1 MGSIKMFFRQM
12 WDKTSPNN
20 DYFSCCLNLN
30 TDFNWGKCGLQFL
43 DVVPG
48 LFVTSWMSRHCVP
61 GVILVARPLLER
73 STTVYQTD
81 ICQLFCLSSVLK
93 FIRWRMMCCLFECLS
108 SSLSLFLHSSHF
120 PIFVFLLVFT
130 YFFFLSSHLLSSKSQ
145 RSSCFFTL
153 FSVSVA
159 RFTHWILNLESSVSS
174 ETRNKTRSMRTTKRL
189 KRAYTGI
196 MKNKW
201 Q

>member
-108 SSLSLFLHSSHF
+108 SSPSLFLHSSHF

-145 RSSCFFTL
+145 RSSCFSR
-153 FSVSVA
+153 FSLCLSLDSPIES
-159 RFTHWILNLESSVSS
+159 WILNHLCHLRQEIKR
-174 ETRNKTRSMRTTKRL
+174 EACERRNDWRGLTL
-189 KRAYTGI
+189 V
-196 MKNKW
+196 
-201 Q
+201 